1 MSRLPHYASPSAY
14 VLHSLKHLLKS
25 PCKIHKTKMWWVK
38 SRGSQSKLLISRESK
53 TQIQLQILNKEH

>member
-1 MSRLPHYASPSAY
+1 
-14 VLHSLKHLLKS
+14 
-25 PCKIHKTKMWWVK
+25 MWWVK